1 MAEIDPR
8 VVEMLKTLPKDKLE
22 SLGLYDPDNMD
33 IRELRSRL
41 ERIERNTCLYI
52 YPSFAARDRG
62 DCASGPC
69 AFLNGRER

>member
-52 YPSFAARDRG
+52 YPSF
-62 DCASGPC
+62 CCS
-69 AFLNGRER
+69 